1 MITFDSFIPDS
12 LVPIYMQI
20 ILYIKRGMLSGE
32 IKDGEILPSRRML
45 SALLG
50 VNPNT
55 VQKAYAVLEEEG
67 LVVSRV
73 GAKSSICVNEYTL
86 QKIRQELLMLDVK
99 KITAAL
105 KQTGL
110 TKEQAVK
117 LIEENWD

>member
-55 VQKAYAVLEEEG
+55 VQKAYAILEEEG
-67 LVVSRV
+67 LVASRV

-86 QKIRQELLMLDVK
+86 QKIRQELLMSDVR